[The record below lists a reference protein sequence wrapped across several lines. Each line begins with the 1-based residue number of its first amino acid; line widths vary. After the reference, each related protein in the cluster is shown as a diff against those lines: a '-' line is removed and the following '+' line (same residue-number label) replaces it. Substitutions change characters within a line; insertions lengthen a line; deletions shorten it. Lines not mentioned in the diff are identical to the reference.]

1 MLMGA
6 ARRPQVPLAL
16 MLEEHLLVP
25 PALHLRLVLGGAPFD
40 QWCNWEQLHPCGS
53 GKTKP

>member
-40 QWCNWEQLHPCGS
+40 RWCNWEQLHPCGS